1 MNMLLSIEKLQIAF
15 GAFIPVRDV
24 TISVDRGEILGLVGE
39 SGSGKSLT
47 ATAIM
52 GLLGYVGGRIAG
64 GRIIFDRSDIT
75 GLPEEG
81 MRRLRGSRISL
92 ITQNPMTSLDPMVPV
107 GRQIEQAARLHLGL
121 DGKAAFAKALELMKD
136 VRIPDPQ
143 RVHRLY
149 PHQLSGGM
157 KQRIVIAMALAGEP
171 DLLIADE
178 PTTALDATVQAQI
191 IRILVELVRQRG
203 LAMILITH
211 DMGVVA
217 QTCDH
222 VAVMYCGR
230 IVERAPVRSIFAA
243 ARHPYTEA
251 LIRCI
256 PRSDM
261 QRGSLVGIPGM
272 VPSMAALPPGCNFH
286 PRCARA
292 QPVCGEGVPEFR
304 QCGNHAGVA
313 CHLVESI

>member
-1 MNMLLSIEKLQIAF
+1 MLLSVEKLQIAF
-15 GAFIPVRDV
+15 GSFTPVRDV
-24 TISVDRGEILGLVGE
+24 TISVDRGEILGIVGE

-52 GLLGYVGGRIAG
+52 GLLRHSGGRIAAG
-64 GRIIFDRSDIT
+64 HIVFD
-75 GLPEEG
+75 GLELTDLPDDAL
-81 MRRLRGSRISL
+81 RRLRGKRIGL
-92 ITQNPMTSLDPMVPV
+92 ITQNPMTSLDPLIAV
-107 GRQIEQAARLHLGL
+107 GKQIEQTVRLHLGTN
-121 DGKAAFAKALELMKD
+121 AKATYARALDLMGD
-136 VRIPDPQ
+136 VRIPDPR
-143 RVHRLY
+143 RVFRLY

-191 IRILVELVRQRG
+191 VRNLVELVHGRG

-230 IVERAPVRSIFAA
+230 IVERAPIRSIFAG
-243 ARHPYTEA
+243 ARHPYTKA
-251 LIRCI
+251 LIGCI
-256 PRSDM
+256 PRGDM
-261 QRGSLVGIPGM
+261 SPGSLFGIPGI
-272 VPSMAALPPGCNFH
+272 VPSTAALPCGCNFH
-286 PRCARA
+286 PRCGNVHA
-292 QPVCGEGVPEFR
+292 VCRDFVPEFR
-304 QCGNHAGVA
+304 RLGPDAGVA
-313 CHLVESI
+313 CHLWGQA

>member
-1 MNMLLSIEKLQIAF
+1 MLLSVEKLQIAF
-15 GAFIPVRDV
+15 GSFVPVRDV

-52 GLLGYVGGRIAG
+52 GLLGYVGGRVAG
-64 GRIIFDRSDIT
+64 GRVLFDDVDIT
-75 GLPEEG
+75 GLSEE
-81 MRRLRGSRISL
+81 RLRQLRGKRIGL
-92 ITQNPMTSLDPMVPV
+92 ITQNPMTSLDPMITV
-107 GRQIEQAARLHLGL
+107 GKQIEQALKLHSEINGKVALGKTL
-121 DGKAAFAKALELMKD
+121 ALMKD
-136 VRIPDPQ
+136 VRIPDPE
-143 RVHRLY
+143 RVHKLY

-171 DLLIADE
+171 ELLIADE

-191 IRILVELVRQRG
+191 IRNLVDLVKSRG

-217 QTCDH
+217 QTCDQ

-230 IVERAPVRSIFAA
+230 IVERSAVQSIFAE

-256 PRSDM
+256 PRGDM
-261 QRGSLVGIPGM
+261 QAGTLVGIPGM
-272 VPSMAALPPGCNFH
+272 VPSTAALPSGCNFH
-286 PRCARA
+286 PRCPRA
-292 QPVCGEGVPEFR
+292 QPICRDRAPEFR
-304 QCGNHAGVA
+304 QCQDHAGVA
-313 CHLVESI
+313 CHLVEAA

>member
-1 MNMLLSIEKLQIAF
+1 MLLSVEKLQISF
-15 GAFIPVRDV
+15 GSFTPVRDV
-24 TISVDRGEILGLVGE
+24 TVSVNRGEILGLVGE
-39 SGSGKSLT
+39 SGSGKSIT

-52 GLLGYVGGRIAG
+52 GLLDYVGGRVSG
-64 GRIIFDRSDIT
+64 GRVLFEGVNLT
-75 GLPEEG
+75 GLPEEQ
-81 MRRLRGSRISL
+81 MRRLRGKRIGL
-92 ITQNPMTSLDPMVPV
+92 ITQNPMTSLDPMITV
-107 GRQIEQAARLHLGL
+107 GKQIEQAARLHLRL
-121 DGKAAFAKALELMKD
+121 NGKAAYKRTLDLMKD

-191 IRILVELVRQRG
+191 IRNLVELVKLRG

-217 QTCDH
+217 QTCDQ

-230 IVERAPVRSIFAA
+230 IVERSSVQTIFAT

-256 PRSDM
+256 PNSDM
-261 QRGSLVGIPGM
+261 QAGTLIGIPGV
-272 VPSMAALPPGCNFH
+272 VPSAVALPSGCSFH
-286 PRCARA
+286 PRCSKA
-292 QPVCGEGVPEFR
+292 QSICHERVPEFR
-304 QCGNHAGVA
+304 QGEHHAGVA
-313 CHLVESI
+313 CHLGELA

>member
-1 MNMLLSIEKLQIAF
+1 MLLSVENLRIAF
-15 GAFIPVRDV
+15 GSFAPVQDV
-24 TISVDRGEILGLVGE
+24 TISVDCGEILGLVGE

-47 ATAIM
+47 ATALM
-52 GLLGYVGGRIAG
+52 GLLGYVNGHVAG
-64 GRIIFDRSDIT
+64 GRILFDGEDLAS
-75 GLPEEG
+75 LSEED
-81 MRRLRGSRISL
+81 MRRLRGRRIGL
-92 ITQNPMTSLDPMVPV
+92 ITQNPMTSLDPMIRV
-107 GRQIEQAARLHLGL
+107 GKQIEQSAKIHMGL
-121 DGKAAFAKALELMKD
+121 DGKAAYRKAVDIMRD

-143 RVHRLY
+143 RVHTLY

-191 IRILVELVRQRG
+191 IRNLVELVKIRG

-230 IVERAPVRSIFAA
+230 IVERASVGSIFAA
-243 ARHPYTEA
+243 AAHPYTQA
-251 LIRCI
+251 LIGCI
-256 PRSDM
+256 PRSGM
-261 QRGSLVGIPGM
+261 RSGTLVGIPGM
-272 VPSMAALPPGCNFH
+272 VPSTAALPSGCSFH
-286 PRCARA
+286 PRCSKAHTI
-292 QPVCGEGVPEFR
+292 CHECVPEFR
-304 QCGNHAGVA
+304 QSGRQFGVA
-313 CHLVESI
+313 CHLAGRHE